1 MPSVSDNPFKWRH
14 YHREIIL
21 LCVRWYLR
29 YPLSFRQL
37 AEMMRERGL
46 RLHHTA
52 IFRWV
57 QRYAPELD
65 RRCRPHLKSTSKS
78 YHVDETYVR
87 VKGKWKYLYRAVDKQ
102 GQTIDFLLAAHR
114 DVAAAKRFFNKALQT
129 TANPMPRVI
138 NVDRN
143 PAYPAAIEE
152 LKEEGILRKRCK
164 LRQVRYLNNIVEQ
177 DHRFIKRRMRA
188 GMGFFSF
195 PTAWR
200 TLQGFEAMHMIGK
213 GRVRWVAKGDVVA
226 QVKFIHRIFG
236 VTG

>member
-1 MPSVSDNPFKWRH
+1 MPTVSDNPFKWCH

-65 RRCRPHLKSTSKS
+65 RRCRPHLKPTSKS
-78 YHVDETYVR
+78 YRVDETYVR

-138 NVDRN
+138 NVDCN
-143 PAYPAAIEE
+143 PAYPTAVKE
-152 LKEEGILRKRCK
+152 LKAEGILRERCK

-177 DHRFIKRRMRA
+177 DHRFIKRRMRVLPHPMPRCLSA
-188 GMGFFSF
+188 LTRRGL
-195 PTAWR
+195 P
-200 TLQGFEAMHMIGK
+200 
-213 GRVRWVAKGDVVA
+213 
-226 QVKFIHRIFG
+226 
-236 VTG
+236 

>member
-1 MPSVSDNPFKWRH
+1 MPTPSDNPFKWRH
-14 YHREIIL
+14 YHHEIIL

-29 YPLSFRQL
+29 YPLSYRQL

-46 RLHHTA
+46 RVHHTA

-57 QRYAPELD
+57 QCYAPELD
-65 RRCRPHLKSTSKS
+65 RRCRPHLKPVSKS
-78 YHVDETYVR
+78 YRVDETYVR
-87 VKGKWKYLYRAVDKQ
+87 VKGRWKYLYRAVDKQ
-102 GQTIDFLLAAHR
+102 GQTIDFLLAARR
-114 DVAAAKRFFNKALQT
+114 DVAAAKRFFNKALQMPG
-129 TANPMPRVI
+129 NPMPRVI
-138 NVDRN
+138 NVDCN
-143 PAYPAAIEE
+143 PAYPTAVKE
-152 LKEEGILRKRCK
+152 LKAEGILRKRCK

-177 DHRFIKRRMRA
+177 DHRFIKQRIRV

-200 TLQGFEAMHMIGK
+200 TLQGFEVMHMIRK

-226 QVKFIHRIFG
+226 QMKFIHRIFG

>member
-1 MPSVSDNPFKWRH
+1 MPTPSDNPFKWRH
-14 YHREIIL
+14 YHQEIIL

-29 YPLSFRQL
+29 YPLSYRQL

-46 RLHHTA
+46 QVHHTA

-65 RRCRPHLKSTSKS
+65 RRCRPHLKPVSKS
-78 YHVDETYVR
+78 YRVDETYVR
-87 VKGKWKYLYRAVDKQ
+87 VKGRWKYLYRAVDKQ
-102 GQTIDFLLAAHR
+102 GQTIDFLLAARR
-114 DVAAAKRFFNKALQT
+114 DVAAAKRFFNKALQMPG
-129 TANPMPRVI
+129 NPMPRVI
-138 NVDRN
+138 NVDCN
-143 PAYPAAIEE
+143 PAYPTAVKE
-152 LKEEGILRKRCK
+152 LKAEGILRKRCK

-177 DHRFIKRRMRA
+177 DHRFIKRRMRV

-200 TLQGFEAMHMIGK
+200 TLQGFEVMHMIRK

-226 QVKFIHRIFG
+226 QIKFINRIFG
-236 VTG
+236 VTR